1 MEAAAGRIDNGGFAF
16 SDKEYQRV
24 MYEIRVHGLGGQG
37 SVTMATWVAKAG
49 YATGKHVQA
58 FPFFGAERRGAPV
71 KAFARIDENPINL
84 RSQVYD
90 PDLLVVTSPNLLD
103 LALGDGFSKHGHLL
117 INCGEDLAKRLAG
130 EYGMDIYYLDAVS
143 IAIDAG
149 LEYDGM
155 PMVNIPLFS
164 AVIKQAEL
172 CSFEVVRDILDGPSR
187 RGNPD
192 DYMAAA
198 LKGFEGVKKAGP

>member
-1 MEAAAGRIDNGGFAF
+1 
-16 SDKEYQRV
+16 

-37 SVTMATWVAKAG
+37 SVTMATWIAKAG

-71 KAFARIDENPINL
+71 KAFARIDEDPINL

-103 LALGDGFSKHGHLL
+103 AALSDGFSEHGHLL
-117 INCGEDLAKRLAG
+117 INCGEDLAKRLSG
-130 EYGMDIYYLDAVS
+130 ECKMDIFYLDAIS
-143 IAIDAG
+143 IAMDAG

-164 AVIKQAEL
+164 AVIKQAEIG
-172 CSFEVVRDILDGPSR
+172 SFEVVMDVLAGPSG

-192 DYMAAA
+192 DYMTAAR
-198 LKGFEGVKKAGP
+198 KGFEGVRVAKL